1 MEHETEFTPPY
12 ALCLQTCRPK
22 LTDEQKAQ
30 LRTCFDLMDA
40 DGSGA
45 IDAEELS
52 EAFELLGMNY
62 SRAEIQVADQWRLE
76 TGYTIR
82 NIVAG
87 RY

>member
-1 MEHETEFTPPY
+1 MVCYPGEQGRTSVY
-12 ALCLQTCRPK
+12 LQTCRPK

-62 SRAEIQVADQWRLE
+62 SRAEIQVTAFWTVK
-76 TGYTIR
+76 TGYPIC
-82 NIVAG
+82 NFHSG
-87 RY
+87 